1 MIAGPR
7 PGEIIILANQRSAGW
22 VGDQSEVRTLT
33 LDVQDVSVLPA
44 DVRVLRVGGPEE
56 RDHDHDDEC

>member
-22 VGDQSEVRTLT
+22 LSDQSEARTLT

-44 DVRVLRVGGPEE
+44 DVRVLRVGGPE
-56 RDHDHDDEC
+56 

>member
-7 PGEIIILANQRSAGW
+7 PGEIIILANQRSRLS
-22 VGDQSEVRTLT
+22 DQQEARTLT

-56 RDHDHDDEC
+56 IIHTCPEL